1 MFKSKTVIS
10 AIGAILGAAGAAI
23 EGSLEWSAAIQLI
36 VTSVLAI
43 FLRHG
48 VKKSEDAAKGAS

>member
-1 MFKSKTVIS
+1 MFKSKTVITS
-10 AIGAILGAAGAAI
+10 IGAILGAAGAAI